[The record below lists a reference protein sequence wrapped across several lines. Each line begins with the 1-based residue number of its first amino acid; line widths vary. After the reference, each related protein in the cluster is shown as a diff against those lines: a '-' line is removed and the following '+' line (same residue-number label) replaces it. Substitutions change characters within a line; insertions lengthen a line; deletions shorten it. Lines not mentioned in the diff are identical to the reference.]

1 MKITFLHKQYVIV
14 PLITYIFASI
24 VGCSSKT
31 NHKSTVD
38 EQDSLSYVETASTD
52 PAPLSQKE
60 ASDIIKSLLV
70 RHSPQAETVLT
81 KYVLSQNQPTIIAVF
96 NETNS
101 EGLSEFHYAI
111 ARKYGDSWQLD
122 KATPKTGFCD
132 YMHEYNP
139 KYDVFKIVEI
149 KNEQYVYFSYI
160 NNCGGTACDGF
171 SDITFS
177 LLNIKS
183 GKVIHLVYSGE
194 YKGDSDDNLSDI
206 LYGEYSNI
214 EQLKSEAPFLTTW
227 LVNASTN
234 SKRIYKPTKEDFDL
248 DAPRNFSKKWE
259 VDNQAVIDQGI
270 GTLTYTYYSAF
281 IPDGL
286 EPKDAYNVIENKTY
300 KVFSYWRGCVTAF
313 NKKEK
318 KYFTLIAGYWKPELI
333 SWKNKDNNVLY
344 ITNFGSETMTINIDT
359 GDFEISRN

>member
-1 MKITFLHKQYVIV
+1 MKITFFHKQYVIV
-14 PLITYIFASI
+14 PLITYTFASI
-24 VGCSSKT
+24 IGCSSKT

-38 EQDSLSYVETASTD
+38 EQDSLSYVETASAD

-60 ASDIIKSLLV
+60 ATDIMKSLLV
-70 RHSPQAETVLT
+70 RHSPQAETVLI

-101 EGLSEFHYAI
+101 EGLTEFHYAI

-132 YMHEYNP
+132 YIHEYDP
-139 KYDVFKIVEI
+139 KYDVFKVVEI
-149 KNEQYVYFSYI
+149 KKQQYIYFSYI
-160 NNCGGTACDGF
+160 NNCGGTACGGF
-171 SDITFS
+171 SYITFS
-177 LLNIKS
+177 LLNIDS
-183 GKVIHLVYSGE
+183 GKVINLVYSGE
-194 YKGDSDDNLSDI
+194 FKGESDDNLDQI
-206 LYGEYSNI
+206 LYGEYTNI
-214 EQLKSEAPFLTTW
+214 EELKSEAPFLAKW
-227 LVNASTN
+227 LVNASMN
-234 SKRIYKPTKEDFDL
+234 SKRIYKPTKEDFNL
-248 DAPRNFSKKWE
+248 DAPINFSKKWE

-270 GTLTYTYYSAF
+270 GTLTYTYYSTF

-286 EPKDAYNVIENKTY
+286 EPKDADDILENKTY

-333 SWKNKDNNVLY
+333 SWKNKDSNVLC
-344 ITNFGSETMTINIDT
+344 ITNYGSETMTININT

>member
-1 MKITFLHKQYVIV
+1 MKIKLTTKQYFIV
-14 PLITYIFASI
+14 LLTTYMFVSI
-24 VGCSSKT
+24 IGCSSKVNNKPT
-31 NHKSTVD
+31 AD

-60 ASDIIKSLLV
+60 ATDIMKSLLI
-70 RHSPQAETVLT
+70 RHSPQAETVLI
-81 KYVLSQNQPTIIAVF
+81 KYALSQNQPTIIAVF

-101 EGLSEFHYAI
+101 EGLP
-111 ARKYGDSWQLD
+111 D
-122 KATPKTGFCD
+122 KATPKTGYCD
-132 YMHEYNP
+132 YIHEYDP
-139 KYDVFKIVEI
+139 KYDVFKVVEI
-149 KNEQYVYFSYI
+149 KKQQYIYFSYI

-171 SDITFS
+171 SYITFS
-177 LLNIKS
+177 LLNLES
-183 GKVIHLVYSGE
+183 GKVIDLVYSGE
-194 YKGDSDDNLSDI
+194 YKGESDDNLDQI

-270 GTLTYTYYSAF
+270 GTLTYTYYSTF

-333 SWKNKDNNVLY
+333 SWKNKDNNVLR
-344 ITNFGSETMTINIDT
+344 ISNIGSQTMTINIDT
-359 GDFEISRN
+359 GDFEITD

>member
-1 MKITFLHKQYVIV
+1 MKITFFHKQYVIV
-14 PLITYIFASI
+14 PLITYTFASI
-24 VGCSSKT
+24 IGCSSKT

-38 EQDSLSYVETASTD
+38 EQDSLSYVETASAD

-60 ASDIIKSLLV
+60 ATDIMKSLLV
-70 RHSPQAETVLT
+70 RHSPQAETVLI

-101 EGLSEFHYAI
+101 EGLTEFHYAI

-132 YMHEYNP
+132 YIHEYDP
-139 KYDVFKIVEI
+139 KYDVFKVVEI
-149 KNEQYVYFSYI
+149 KKQQYIYFSYI

-171 SDITFS
+171 SYITFS
-177 LLNIKS
+177 LLNIDS
-183 GKVIHLVYSGE
+183 GKVINLVYSGE
-194 YKGDSDDNLSDI
+194 FKGESDDNLDQI
-206 LYGEYSNI
+206 LYGEYTNI
-214 EQLKSEAPFLTTW
+214 EELKSEAPFLTKW
-227 LVNASTN
+227 LVNASMN
-234 SKRIYKPTKEDFDL
+234 SKRIYKPTKEDFNL
-248 DAPRNFSKKWE
+248 DAPINFSKKWE

-270 GTLTYTYYSAF
+270 GTLTYTYYSTF

-313 NKKEK
+313 SKKEK

-333 SWKNKDNNVLY
+333 SWKNKDNNVLR
-344 ITNFGSETMTINIDT
+344 ISNIGSQTMTINIDT
-359 GDFEISRN
+359 GDFEITD